1 MFEYMPYEGYQAAL
15 RPKVQGTWNLH
26 NELSKKDLDF
36 FVMLSS
42 VVGVAGNPSQ
52 ASYGAAGT
60 FLDAM
65 ASFRAAQGLPA
76 VSLDFGMIQSVGYV
90 AENDAVAERLKK
102 MGHQAISEPE
112 MLALV
117 QMAIEKP
124 FGQHNQ
130 SQIITGLQSGVG
142 NSSRDKDLKFMALR
156 LQNRALNAGQ
166 SNKDGRG
173 SLSDALTSAKAL
185 PEAIEVITKAIAT
198 KLSEDFMIPADDID
212 PARPVSSFGVDSL
225 VAVELR
231 NWLLSQSKAEV
242 SVFDVVQSKSL
253 TALSTQ
259 IAQRSK
265 YISAS
270 LKGTPDAQAPAQ
282 E

>member
-1 MFEYMPYEGYQAAL
+1 MPYDGYQAAL

-26 NELSKKDLDF
+26 NQLSRKDLDF

-52 ASYGAAGT
+52 ANYGAAGT
-60 FLDAM
+60 FLDAI
-65 ASFRAAQGLPA
+65 AAFRKANGLPA

-117 QMAIEKP
+117 QTAIENP
-124 FGQHNQ
+124 HGHNEQ
-130 SQIITGLQSGVG
+130 NQIITGLQSGAG
-142 NSSRDKDLKFMALR
+142 NATRDKDPKFMALR
-156 LQNRALNAGQ
+156 LQNRALDAGKGNQ
-166 SNKDGRG
+166 SGKGN
-173 SLSDALTSAKAL
+173 LPDALSGCQTFADAV
-185 PEAIEVITKAIAT
+185 EVITKAIAT
-198 KLSEDFMIPADDID
+198 KLSEDFMIPAEDID
-212 PARPVSSFGVDSL
+212 PAQPVSSFGVDSL

-259 IAQRSK
+259 IATRSK
-265 YISAS
+265 FVNAS
-270 LKGTPDAQAPAQ
+270 LKGDLGGQAAA
-282 E
+282 ENK

>member
-1 MFEYMPYEGYQAAL
+1 MPYDGYQTAL

-26 NELSKKDLDF
+26 NGLSRQDLDF

-52 ASYGAAGT
+52 ANYGAAGT

-65 ASFRAAQGLPA
+65 ASYRTARGLPA
-76 VSLDFGMIQSVGYV
+76 VSLDFGMIQGVGYV

-102 MGHQAISEPE
+102 LGHQAISESE

-124 FGQHNQ
+124 SGQNQ
-130 SQIITGLQSGVG
+130 QQQIITGLQSGAG
-142 NSSRDKDLKFMALR
+142 NATRDKDLKFMALR
-156 LQNRALNAGQ
+156 LQNRALSAGQ
-166 SNKDGRG
+166 GNKDGKG
-173 SLSDALTSAKAL
+173 NL
-185 PEAIEVITKAIAT
+185 PEALGGAKAFPDAVETITQAIAT
-198 KLSEDFMIPADDID
+198 KLSEDFMIPAEDID
-212 PARPVSSFGVDSL
+212 PAQPVSSFGVDSL

-259 IAQRSK
+259 IALKSK
-265 YISAS
+265 FVNAS
-270 LKGTPDAQAPAQ
+270 LKGNAEGQAPANGK
-282 E
+282 

>member
-1 MFEYMPYEGYQAAL
+1 MPYEGYQAAI

-26 NELSKKDLDF
+26 NQLPKTNLDF

-52 ASYGAAGT
+52 ANYGAAGT
-60 FLDAM
+60 FLDAL
-65 ASFRAAQGLPA
+65 ASHRTSKGLPA

-90 AENDAVAERLKK
+90 AENEAVAERLQK

-112 MLALV
+112 MLTLV
-117 QMAIEKP
+117 QLAIEKP
-124 FGQHNQ
+124 FGEANQ
-130 SQIITGLQSGVG
+130 CQIVTGLQSGAG
-142 NSSRDKDLKFMALR
+142 TATRDPDLKFKALR
-156 LQNRALNAGQ
+156 LQNRAQNAGQ
-166 SNKDGRG
+166 TNPSGRVN
-173 SLSDALTSAKAL
+173 LSELLASAKTL
-185 PEAIEVITKAIAT
+185 PDAIDTITKAIAT

-212 PARPVSSFGVDSL
+212 PAQPVSAFGVDSL

-231 NWLLSQSKAEV
+231 NWLLSQTKAEV
-242 SVFDVVQSKSL
+242 SIFDVVQSKSL

-259 IAQRSK
+259 IAVRSK
-265 YISAS
+265 YVGAG
-270 LKGTPDAQAPAQ
+270 LKGELEVQVVGKG